1 MPNPRCSHTNAE
13 RMVNTKTRRASVVYE
28 IEVVGVTYV
37 KSGIR
42 YLEVGIVDGG
52 GDDVV
57 PVVGDE

>member
-1 MPNPRCSHTNAE
+1 
-13 RMVNTKTRRASVVYE
+13 MVNTKTRRASVVYE